1 MNDTAGQTMV
11 KAENLTFTYPQN
23 EGEPQPPAL
32 LGVDFSAYKGQF
44 IAVVGHNG
52 SGKSTLARHFNAL
65 LLPSGGTV
73 WIKGMNTTDESCL
86 WEIRR
91 TAGMVFQNPDNQL
104 VANVVEDDVAF
115 GPENLGIPREEIRRR
130 VDEALETVHMT
141 QHALKAPHM
150 LSGGQKQR
158 VAIAGVL
165 ALHPEIVV
173 MDEPTAMLDP
183 KGRRQV
189 LQSIERLKSEGITVI
204 LITHFMEEAALA
216 DFIVVMDNGRIAL
229 RGTPR
234 EVFARRSELRAMGLD
249 VPPMAELRGLLADEG
264 IELDNSILSVE
275 EMAEA
280 LWQLFSKM

>member
-1 MNDTAGQTMV
+1 MNETDLMIN
-11 KAENLTFTYPQN
+11 AEGVAYTYPAH
-23 EGEPQPPAL
+23 EGEAPSPPAL
-32 LGVDFSAYKGQF
+32 AGVDFRVYKGQF
-44 IAVVGHNG
+44 VAILGHNG

-65 LLPSGGTV
+65 LLPDAGTV
-73 WIKGMNTTDESCL
+73 WVKGMKTADEELL

-91 TAGMVFQNPDNQL
+91 TAGMVFQNPDNQI
-104 VANVVEDDVAF
+104 VATVVEDDVAF
-115 GPENLGIPREEIRRR
+115 GPENLGVPRDEIRKR
-130 VDEALETVHMT
+130 VDDSLETVHMT

-165 ALHPEIVV
+165 ALKPEIVV

-189 LQSIERLKSEGITVI
+189 LRAIQYLKDEGITVV

-216 DFIVVMDNGRIAL
+216 DEVVVMDEGRVAM

-234 EVFARRSELRAMGLD
+234 EVFTHRAELREMGLD
-249 VPPMAELRGLLADEG
+249 VPPMAELQGMLAEAG
-264 IELDNSILSVE
+264 VQLNGNILTVE
-275 EMAEA
+275 EMTGA
-280 LWQLFSKM
+280 LWQLFSKT